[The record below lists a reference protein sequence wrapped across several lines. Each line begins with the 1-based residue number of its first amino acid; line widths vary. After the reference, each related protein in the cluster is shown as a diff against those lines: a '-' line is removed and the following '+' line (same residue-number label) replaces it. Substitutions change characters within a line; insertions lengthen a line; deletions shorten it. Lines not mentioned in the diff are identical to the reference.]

1 MPNEMAELHLCGWLT
16 RCCILQFL
24 VFRLWSLFSN
34 LKASISLKSK
44 KTKSHTGLYGV
55 APWYQDGYYFFTRSM

>member
-1 MPNEMAELHLCGWLT
+1 MPNEMAELLFSGWLT
-16 RCCILQFL
+16 RYYVLLYL
-24 VFRLWSLFSN
+24 VFWLLSLFSI
-34 LKASISLKSK
+34 LECSITLKSK